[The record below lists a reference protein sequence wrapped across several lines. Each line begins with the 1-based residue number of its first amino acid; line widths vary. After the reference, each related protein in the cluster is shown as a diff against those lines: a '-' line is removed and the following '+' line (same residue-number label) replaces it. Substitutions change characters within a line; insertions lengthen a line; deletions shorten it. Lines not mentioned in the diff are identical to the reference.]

1 MNRQELTMLAAKLKQ
16 ALSPYVSE
24 ERIRAV
30 GGFLPGS
37 DDLTLEL
44 RITIPGGRQEA
55 AV

>member
-16 ALSPYVSE
+16 ALSPYVPE
-24 ERIRAV
+24 DQIRVV

-44 RITIPGGRQEA
+44 RITIPVECGEA